1 VSKTPLHLFSIININ
16 RCAKLRK
23 AVLPD
28 LLLEDEPHL
37 PEIIGRWKELE
48 QLEME
53 CKPSSFQELVNNLSP
68 KLSSLKMFG
77 SFKKDDIST
86 MVNKLPK
93 MKSLCLSKSYLQK
106 DELLA
111 ILNGCKC
118 LQELVARDCVG
129 FEVDEEVL
137 KRVTRVG
144 IKVFDHEG
152 SKLIDESGYETD
164 ECDPFYVYVM

>member
-1 VSKTPLHLFSIININ
+1 M
-16 RCAKLRK
+16 
-23 AVLPD
+23 
-28 LLLEDEPHL
+28 
-37 PEIIGRWKELE
+37 PEIIGRWHELK

-53 CKPSSFQELVNNLSP
+53 CKPSSFQQLVNNLSP

-77 SFKKDDIST
+77 SFKKDDVSAI
-86 MVNKLPK
+86 VDKLPE
-93 MKSLCLSKSYLQK
+93 MKFLCLSKSYLQQ

-111 ILNGCKC
+111 IVNGCKC

-129 FEVDEEVL
+129 FEVDGEVL
-137 KRVTRVG
+137 KRVKYAG

-164 ECDPFYVYVM
+164 ECDPFYVHVMWKRWD